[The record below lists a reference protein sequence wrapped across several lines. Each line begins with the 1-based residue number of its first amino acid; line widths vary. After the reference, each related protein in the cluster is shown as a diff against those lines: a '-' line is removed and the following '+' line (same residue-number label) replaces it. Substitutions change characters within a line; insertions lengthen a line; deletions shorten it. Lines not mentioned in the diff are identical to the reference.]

1 MLLYLPERIYNNVLK
16 DDETYANMANEATE
30 KVFVDDFVKSMINYD
45 DDNPYLKELEDYIIE
60 KSPEEY
66 QMELKLCFDDDLEKY
81 EDQYDDM
88 DIETKMYWL
97 CEVNG
102 GDMKPSKKFD
112 ERNIKFLRLYNQF
125 VSFEPE
131 NYSNFIHMMYYA
143 KVIYQQIM
151 KENEKK
157 DITIDDV
164 KEYIKFEEQIYNQC
178 LRNIND
184 IRYYNMLY
192 SKREQMYVF
201 YFEFVGV
208 NCDKLAEV
216 IDMIAN
222 RLYQGKFKYNK
233 FTYFRLLFN
242 FICFQRYVDNG
253 DVDNSKKHWAKMADL
268 INYAFNHREFTIKS
282 LNHYNNSFL
291 DEFLDI
297 AKFLYTIEKTYIPS
311 KYMNIDHLMTQKEKR
326 FFTNNLS
333 RLEKPLIEKHILHN
347 TLYSYEWA
355 EIKKVML
362 GLLD

>member
-81 EDQYDDM
+81 EDQYDNM

-151 KENEKK
+151 KENEEK

-164 KEYIKFEEQIYNQC
+164 KEYIRFEEQIYNQC

-208 NCDKLAEV
+208 C
-216 IDMIAN
+216 
-222 RLYQGKFKYNK
+222 
-233 FTYFRLLFN
+233 
-242 FICFQRYVDNG
+242 
-253 DVDNSKKHWAKMADL
+253 S
-268 INYAFNHREFTIKS
+268 
-282 LNHYNNSFL
+282 
-291 DEFLDI
+291 
-297 AKFLYTIEKTYIPS
+297 
-311 KYMNIDHLMTQKEKR
+311 R
-326 FFTNNLS
+326 FF
-333 RLEKPLIEKHILHN
+333 
-347 TLYSYEWA
+347 
-355 EIKKVML
+355 
-362 GLLD
+362 D